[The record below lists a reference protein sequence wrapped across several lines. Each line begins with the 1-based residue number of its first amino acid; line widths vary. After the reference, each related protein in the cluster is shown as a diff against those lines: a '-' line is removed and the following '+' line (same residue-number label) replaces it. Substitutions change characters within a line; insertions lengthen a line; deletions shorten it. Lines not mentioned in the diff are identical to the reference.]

1 MEFHYG
7 ASGGPSTPSEHFESS
22 HANFLRSMGPDT
34 PLTNLT
40 NQPGNQTEYKTPS
53 HHTPSHQFFATPEHG
68 SRCGRLCCVGAAE
81 RCSSRSF
88 SQFGSASSNSPPTFT
103 ASSNSPPTFTAS
115 VSPPDDADPEIGR
128 MQQQMKALERVS
140 CSRSPRLVAEC
151 CIQDIGERRRR
162 LADSH
167 QNQEEVTL
175 TLTLTLTRIRSKR
188 RRGPCGEWRVSVW
201 CRLPS

>member
-7 ASGGPSTPSEHFESS
+7 ASGGPSTSSEHFESS
-22 HANFLRSMGPDT
+22 HANFLRSMGPDS

-40 NQPGNQTEYKTPS
+40 NQPGNQTEYKTPSHHTPS

-88 SQFGSASSNSPPTFT
+88 SQFGSASSNSPPTF
-103 ASSNSPPTFTAS
+103 NAS

-128 MQQQMKALERVS
+128 MQQQMKALERAS
-140 CSRSPRLVAEC
+140 CSRSPRLGC
-151 CIQDIGERRRR
+151 
-162 LADSH
+162 
-167 QNQEEVTL
+167 
-175 TLTLTLTRIRSKR
+175 
-188 RRGPCGEWRVSVW
+188 
-201 CRLPS
+201 